1 MKRIFLLSV
10 LLLFLLCSCLPEG
23 VFQNW
28 ESNSNTPTIPQET
41 TPEIAKPSITTPE
54 ETTPEITTPEITT
67 SEDTTP
73 ELPHEHLFGEATVT
87 KEPTCVQNGTKTAY
101 CSCGETE
108 LTNIPATGKHSYTDN
123 VCVWCQ
129 KTELLLIP
137 VASDYDADGDGQ
149 KEIYHFASQPAQRLA
164 DGTWLWAGNY
174 DTGLSEGVNKLSAC
188 DIEHWYV
195 AADGTGKLVYH
206 VSVPESGIYEMI
218 LHLRLKDEAERGA
231 KFTFN
236 EGTSVEQ
243 IFETSHVFE
252 GTSFEDAQN
261 ETEGAYMYGIFVHL
275 QSGENVFSIECASQS
290 PKTQHY
296 REFYFVKV
304 DEGHSHNFEPGNIT
318 KQPTCSATGEQTFVC
333 SCGESCVV
341 FIPATGE
348 HTFQNSICTLC
359 GEADIPFYVSNS
371 NYDADG
377 DGQKDVYYFSPQQNN
392 ASKEGIHVWAGDY
405 DKTLSVFEQPL
416 VVGGHQHCY
425 VSANSTQQI
434 VYYVTVPESGVYE
447 MILHMRLKDG
457 AERGAKYTFNEG
469 TEYEQV
475 FETSHAFDDQTL
487 ELVRNE
493 TVGTYMYGVRVALVA
508 GKNSIKITC
517 ASSSSKTQ
525 HFRDFYFVKIGDFHK
540 HDYVLR
546 SVISEPTCALDGEV
560 LYLCACGA
568 GKAIVIPATKKHTYV
583 EEICI
588 DCGQKA
594 LGFGIV
600 DYAFLSTK
608 AGFAGGVVSLL
619 PEFSGAYTLCWG
631 DENGKLPG
639 YTILGSFVAYAH
651 EVTEY
656 SIYENTAIPE
666 GATCLLAIDVS
677 GGRSIYSFVIPEEQR
692 FTAEKLYTF
701 GALSDTHQGTRYGP
715 ESLSYER
722 LVNAGRILSEKN
734 AILMGIN
741 GDITY
746 INLEFEY
753 VLHADAVKEIFG
765 FAPDMPVFTTT
776 GNHESRNPY
785 PFNKEMYLKYTR
797 NLADYESDLSYI
809 YSDDNDLDYVVE
821 LPDGSVIIFLH
832 QLYYDYGNPDSRLMD
847 DYQLDWLG
855 NRLEQYKDRT
865 VFLFFHSQMQGKVG
879 DFNDYGTSLEMT
891 TNTEDYKR
899 LDAYFKQYTN
909 VIFFNGH
916 THSNFDVIFSE
927 QYGDR
932 LINTYDGEYA
942 TLVHIPSLA
951 QSQLG
956 HIVHVYEDC
965 IVFEGYH
972 FGNEKTFAYATFIVE
987 K

>member
-1 MKRIFLLSV
+1 MKTMFKAVIV
-10 LLLFLLCSCLPEG
+10 LCLAVLFLLTAVACIPTFDGG
-23 VFQNW
+23 VH
-28 ESNSNTPTIPQET
+28 STSAT
-41 TPEIAKPSITTPE
+41 TPSVTTPSVTTPE
-54 ETTPEITTPEITT
+54 ETPPEQP
-67 SEDTTP
+67 
-73 ELPHEHLFGEATVT
+73 PHKHLFSEATVT
-87 KEPTCVQNGTKTAY
+87 KQPTCVQNGIQTAY

-108 LTNIPATGKHSYTDN
+108 LTEIPATGKHSYRDN

-129 KTELLLIP
+129 KTELVLIP
-137 VASDYDADGDGQ
+137 ATSDYDADGDGQ
-149 KEIYHFASQPAQRLA
+149 RDVYPFATQPAQRLA
-164 DGTWLWAGNY
+164 EGTWLWAGTY
-174 DTGLSEGVNKLSAC
+174 DTGSSKGVNKLSVC

-195 AADGTGKLVYH
+195 AADGTGKLTYR
-206 VSVPESGIYEMI
+206 VSVPESGIYEMV
-218 LHLRLKDEAERGA
+218 LHLRLKDGAERGA

-236 EGTSVEQ
+236 KGTSVEQ
-243 IFETSHVFE
+243 ILETSHAFE
-252 GTSFEDAQN
+252 GTSFEDARN
-261 ETEGAYMYGIFVHL
+261 ETEGTYMYGIFVYL

-304 DEGHSHNFEPGNIT
+304 DEGHSHNFESTGIT

-333 SCGESCVV
+333 SCGESSVV
-341 FIPATGE
+341 LIPPTGE

-359 GEADIPFYVSNS
+359 GEADIPLYASKS
-371 NYDADG
+371 DYDADG
-377 DGQKDVYYFSPQQNN
+377 DGQKDVYYFSPKQNN
-392 ASKEGIHVWAGDY
+392 VSKEGIHVWAGDY

-416 VVGGHQHCY
+416 IVGGHQHCY

-457 AERGAKYTFNEG
+457 DERGAKYTINEG
-469 TEYEQV
+469 SDFEQI

-508 GKNSIKITC
+508 GKNTIKITC

-525 HFRDFYFVKIGDFHK
+525 HFRDFYFVKAGDFHQ
-540 HDYVLR
+540 HDYTLR
-546 SVISEPTCALDGEV
+546 SVISQPTCALDGEV
-560 LYLCACGA
+560 AFLCTCGE
-568 GKAIVIPATKKHTYV
+568 KKTAIIPATKKHTYV
-583 EEICI
+583 DKLCTV
-588 DCGQKA
+588 CGQQD
-594 LGFGIV
+594 LGFGII

-608 AGFAGGVVSLL
+608 AGFAGGVISLV
-619 PEFSGAYTLCWG
+619 PEFSGSYSLYWG
-631 DENGKLPG
+631 DENGKLNG
-639 YTILGSFVAYAH
+639 YTKLGSFVAYAN

-656 SIYENTAIPE
+656 SIYESTAIPV
-666 GATCLLAIDVS
+666 GATCLLAIDAS
-677 GGRSIYSFVIPEEQR
+677 GGRRTYSFIIPREQR
-692 FTAEKLYTF
+692 LTAEKLYTF
-701 GALSDTHQGTRYGP
+701 GALADTHQGTRYGP

-722 LVNAGRILSEKN
+722 LVNAGKILSEKD
-734 AILMGIN
+734 AVLIGID

-753 VLHADAVKEIFG
+753 ALHADAVKEIFE

-776 GNHESRNPY
+776 GNHESRDPY

-797 NLADYESDLSYI
+797 DLADYDSDLSYI
-809 YSDDNDLDYVVE
+809 YSDGNDLDYVVE

-832 QLYYDYGNPDSRLMD
+832 QIYYDYGKFDSRLLD

-855 NRLEQYKDRT
+855 ARLEQYQDRT

-879 DFNDYGTSLEMT
+879 DFNDYSTSLEMT
-891 TNTEDYKR
+891 VNTEDYKQ

-909 VIFFNGH
+909 VVFFNGH
-916 THSNFDVIFSE
+916 THSTFDIVLSE
-927 QYGDR
+927 DYGDR
-932 LINTYDGEYA
+932 VFNTYDGEYA

-965 IVFEGYH
+965 IVFEGYD
-972 FGNEKTFAYATFIVE
+972 FGNDRTISYATFIIE